1 MGGGDD
7 SHFSGQPHRRAKGNV
22 GEAAAER
29 WLVANGYV
37 IVERNVC
44 LRGGEID
51 VIAQDGE
58 TLCFIEV
65 KARSSDLYGA
75 AIAAVPAGK
84 QRRLARAA
92 AAYLLRHR
100 WAGPCRFDVLGL
112 DLEADGG
119 WRISLVRD
127 AFSLPS
133 GSYGHF

>member
-1 MGGGDD
+1 VGGDD
-7 SHFSGQPHRRAKGNV
+7 TDFRGQPHRRAKGKV
-22 GEAAAER
+22 GEEAAER

-37 IVERNVC
+37 IVERNVH

-65 KARSSDLYGA
+65 KARSNDLYGA
-75 AIAAVPAGK
+75 ALTAVPAAK

-100 WAGPCRFDVLGL
+100 WSGPCRFDVLGL
-112 DLEADGG
+112 DLEAQGT

-127 AFSLPS
+127 AFSLPL